1 MTQWQGSADALVF
14 RHPGPG
20 KDVIVNFKHIEVLV
34 DHLHADLG
42 TRHQDFL
49 DQFYAL
55 QLVLSLSELP
65 CDLLERLE
73 RVQGKRVQYPGL
85 RRNDLGQL
93 LAKAVI
99 VRGDDQEIR
108 GFFFN
113 GLAII
118 IEHADVRVRGKVSRV
133 GASVPN
139 KLHR

>member
-1 MTQWQGSADALVF
+1 MAGPEDFHYRTLAPFLVAWLQVSVYDPVAGSADALVF

-42 TRHQDFL
+42 TRHQDFF

-55 QLVLSLSELP
+55 KLVLSLSELP
-65 CDLLERLE
+65 CDLFERLE
-73 RVQGKRVQYPGL
+73 RVQGKRVQYPGP

-99 VRGDDQEIR
+99 VRGDD
-108 GFFFN
+108 
-113 GLAII
+113 
-118 IEHADVRVRGKVSRV
+118 
-133 GASVPN
+133 
-139 KLHR
+139 